1 MLGRLLRRGRRMQA
15 GKTVF
20 AQLMDFISPH
30 EFRRC
35 VNRYGGNYKVSTFTC
50 WDQFLCVAFAQLTG
64 RESLREI

>member
-1 MLGRLLRRGRRMQA
+1 
-15 GKTVF
+15 
-20 AQLMDFISPH
+20 MDFISPH

-50 WDQFLCVAFAQLTG
+50 WDQFLCLAFAQLTG